1 MPRQIL
7 LLIVPCRY
15 ARSGTRAS
23 PVSDTSAGQKAT
35 TRRKGRERMGSF
47 IMRPE
52 ALMEEMM
59 MQALINSIAGTAD
72 DRLPPP
78 ANCLLILH
86 SLRNIPV
93 VW

>member
-1 MPRQIL
+1 M
-7 LLIVPCRY
+7 
-15 ARSGTRAS
+15 RA
-23 PVSDTSAGQKAT
+23 
-35 TRRKGRERMGSF
+35 F

-52 ALMEEMM
+52 ALMEEKM

-72 DRLPPP
+72 DHLPSPVD
-78 ANCLLILH
+78 CLLLLH